1 MLRAIEM
8 LAAARTEFVRAVG
21 EGLILGN
28 DNHIGDIGEYW
39 ARRHFEQT
47 GEFAEYH
54 KQKTGPYDIKL
65 TDGRFVSVKTI
76 TAWSKRG
83 KGTQVR
89 PLCGAKW
96 NVLAAVRLGHDLQP
110 DRIAVVPLAE
120 LLRRE
125 PFRGN
130 QQRRATRNT
139 KTYPVF
145 AWWDWLEEFVQY
157 RRTYSTPA
165 AAGAGQMKRGANGR
179 LS

>member
-1 MLRAIEM
+1 MTPHPTMQRAMEL

-47 GEFAEYH
+47 GQFAEYH
-54 KQKTGPYDIKL
+54 VHKNGEYDMKL
-65 TDGRFVSVKTI
+65 TDGRLVSVKTVS
-76 TAWSKRG
+76 AWSVRG

-89 PLCGAKW
+89 PLCGTQW

-125 PFRGN
+125 PFTKN
-130 QQRRATRNT
+130 EQRRATQNT

-145 AWWDWLEEFVQY
+145 QWWDWLEDFAEY
-157 RRTYSTPA
+157 RRANCTPETPPA
-165 AAGAGQMKRGANGR
+165 VAK
-179 LS
+179 